1 MSTGVGTGVAGDV
14 FQVDTGSGSGIRPDP
29 KRYTNNYS
37 VFFNGIDQYLQGTA
51 RAAGG
56 PEVPLLGDS
65 GLGDFSVSLWFKG
78 DNINP
83 NYGQNLINNSDFSE
97 IGSNIVNQ
105 FDVDPYSNGWS
116 LSVFPNNNVSPLTQV
131 LWQPNQKAVVMTV
144 GVPAGNAE
152 TQLFA
157 SFTPDQDAIYK
168 FQVEVKT
175 TDANIFRIHTNV
187 ASNLPTTG
195 GNRYQGSAFA
205 QGTGSYETLTLYG
218 RGGDKGQAMV
228 FRLQASVSNQ
238 STRPPGTFTAQF
250 RNPTLQKIDP
260 NNYWIESNISPTG
273 TTGWYPTDG
282 ELRMD
287 EGNTLPY
294 LTNFPATLSSNKLNN
309 ANFSEIGSE
318 LVQNHAFNEISGEL
332 IDLTSGSA
340 NSCPSFWEVLT
351 ENSITWV
358 TGCSSSVG
366 FYSTGFTVQAG
377 KAYRISLTI
386 EGYSGTGNIGVST
399 AGGVPISVRL
409 TGDGTVTTTFVA
421 TGNNVINIFG
431 RNTNVGTF
439 SNISLKQLDPDDDW
453 TVESGWELRFGDARR
468 SGVSVNSG
476 IGQTFNVSSGKTY
489 KIGYDR
495 TYESGTNGTTNMFGA
510 FTNSGVSEVKCQEVS
525 TAQETVTVT
534 DHFIPQY
541 TGSTGS
547 MRWFGIGDWTGTFD
561 NCTFRE
567 MDPNNYWSNPSAHF
581 DVFIKE
587 GFAEFINAATGNRL
601 QQNFGVVTGQEYQV
615 SFEIFDYSSGAVN
628 AYLGGG
634 YVSQSSGTP
643 VNLTANG
650 TYTFYRTAASGNN
663 EFFFRAMNANS
674 NFKIRNITVKE
685 FDPGTMYRTL
695 RNNAIAQL
703 QNSTEYKVV
712 IDFGNFTTVGTDLA
726 FFSFGEPF
734 SNRTLIPAGTTGVY
748 EFNHTPTGTGNPGLY
763 CSDNPV
769 QIKSISV
776 TENQAVNH
784 RLWSFGSGGGAVQTQ
799 MQVNKGSNIQVSGP
813 YSQVA
818 SNFTIER
825 NRWYNVILRVA
836 RSGTALTSG
845 IVINGSHKENTN
857 KTVPTQFNQAGLA
870 FIGRNAGSY
879 NFEGHIDEFS
889 IWNKN
894 LSDAECLE
902 IYNNGVPNNLNAS
915 TMSTNLMHWWRMGE
929 LPGPPSFPT
938 IIDQAQTTTS
948 GNQVEN
954 GNFTEVGSELI
965 TNPEFQILNNIVRN
979 PNFDELGTEIVP
991 DGNFTNQAAVDFW
1004 DIATSPPGATPRAT
1018 KSLQN
1023 GFMRLTYDLT
1033 NGSAL
1038 FKSGILTSGKTYKV
1052 TFRAKGTATNK
1063 FGSIGDNN
1071 NISSNP
1077 QYVVSNPNLTT
1088 SFQNYEFCVPV
1099 TSSLL
1104 RLYLLGSVTVGQ
1116 TLDITNISVKQVD
1129 PDGDW
1134 SSNPT
1139 DSWKYTSNNTVTYT
1153 NEVVGSELVQNGQ
1166 FNELGSEVV
1175 LNGDFEELGTE
1186 LAVNGTFDTSIPI
1199 GTVGSGWQ
1207 GVDTLPDGNNVA
1219 QYFDG
1224 GVKLTRGTG
1233 ICRLRLKTAAG
1244 SSTTIQTTTGYK
1256 LTYEVKSNPDN
1267 ADLRVYFAGPSS
1279 VPVPRTVGTHT
1290 FYITSGSQAGIMQ
1303 FQNNTNNSSIVFDNV
1318 SIKEVDPNDRWTLGS
1333 GWSYGNE
1340 AIEPA
1345 FCDGTNVGVSNL
1357 ETTAGLSGIQ
1367 NERVKFSFEIKNYS
1381 AGTITVTVEGTGGN
1395 EFSNLNA
1402 NGTYTTYVTS
1412 TDSAPK
1418 ILFKANPGFIGAIDN
1433 VSVKQVDP
1441 NNNWT
1446 FNSAYWNITDTAN
1459 ALGVANGSFNQTLA
1473 VQSGKKY
1480 KIEVASTITS
1490 GNGIYA
1496 VKLGTNQQIFDN
1508 NTSNISTV
1516 LVASGDNVAVS
1527 IQPGASAFSVSSV
1540 SVKEV
1545 TGDSSLVQTSVL
1557 DIGKTYKFTVAVDS
1571 IGSGKLQLKAGSS
1584 FLLEDME
1591 VPNTF
1596 TGLFRV
1602 QSTTL
1607 TLRAVNVNLGDS
1619 IVVSKITAEE
1629 LPFFATISTN
1639 QFGGGLVDS
1648 PTLTIDGAK
1657 GLKLGGTASELF
1669 ASNLFQNDRTY
1680 QVQADVKSVVSGNF
1694 RIVSRNAANST
1705 GPISTP
1711 GLHTFSFN
1719 TGTLVSA
1726 TYFISNNGNFNGVI
1740 NSVSLKEL
1748 DPNNNWTPDD
1758 GWTLGSGFARYY
1770 NPGVAGNLTQ
1780 TGVAVIGDLYQITV
1794 KTLSDA
1800 TGNLGVALGGSTQF
1814 FSNVTPNTTYN
1825 MYIVA
1830 QATSFRVRAA
1840 TNFSGSITGVQVKRI
1855 SGGASMTAIDMTM
1868 NNQTASDI
1876 QTDTP

>member
-37 VFFNGIDQYLQGTA
+37 VFFNGIDQFLQGTA

-56 PEVPLLGDS
+56 PTVPLLGDS
-65 GLGDFSVSLWFKG
+65 GEGDFSVSLWFKG

-105 FDVDPYSNGWS
+105 FDVDPYTNGWS
-116 LSVFPNNNVSPLTQV
+116 LFSFPNTDVSPLTQV
-131 LWQPNQKAVVMTV
+131 VWQPQLKQVRMTI
-144 GVPAGNAE
+144 GLPGGNTE
-152 TQLFA
+152 TNFFA
-157 SFTPDQDAIYK
+157 SFTPEQDVIYK

-175 TDANIFRIHTNV
+175 TDANAFRINTNV
-187 ASNLPTTG
+187 ATNTPTTG
-195 GNRYQGSAFA
+195 GSKFSSSAFA
-205 QGTGSYETLTLYG
+205 QGTGSYETLTLYA
-218 RGGDKGQAMV
+218 RGGDRTNAVV
-228 FRLQASVSNQ
+228 FRLQGVVSNP
-238 STRPPGTFTAQF
+238 STKPPGTLTATF

-260 NNYWIESNISPTG
+260 NNYWIESNISPSG

-287 EGNTLPY
+287 AGDTAPY
-294 LTNFPATLSSNKLNN
+294 QTNRLATLSSNKLNN
-309 ANFSEIGSE
+309 AGFTEIGSE

-351 ENSITWV
+351 ENSIDWV

-366 FYSTGFTVQAG
+366 FYSTGFTLETG

-409 TGDGTVTTTFVA
+409 SGDGTVTTTFVA

-439 SNISLKQLDPDDDW
+439 SNISLKQLDPDGDW
-453 TVESGWELRFGDARR
+453 TLESGWELRFGDARR
-468 SGVSVNSG
+468 SGVSANSG

-495 TYESGTNGTTNMFGA
+495 TYESGTSGTTNIFGA
-510 FTNSGVSEVKCQEVS
+510 FVEPGVAVQRGIESS

-561 NCTFRE
+561 NCTLKQ
-567 MDPNNYWSNPSAHF
+567 MDPNNYWVNPSAFF

-587 GFAEFINAATGNRL
+587 GFAEFVNAAPGNRL
-601 QQNFGVVTGQEYQV
+601 QQNFGVVTDQQYQV

-634 YVSQSSGTP
+634 YVSESGGSP

-650 TYTFYRTAASGNN
+650 TYTFYRTAASGNS
-663 EFFFRAMNANS
+663 EFFFRAMSGTNA

-685 FDPGTMYRTL
+685 FNPGTMYRTI

-703 QNSTEYKVV
+703 QNNTEYKVV
-712 IDFGNFTTVGTDLA
+712 IDFGSFTTVGNQLA
-726 FFSFGEPF
+726 FFSMGEPF
-734 SNRTLIPAGTTGVY
+734 SNRSLIPAGTTGVY
-748 EFNHTPTGTGNPGLY
+748 EFNHTPAGTGNPGLY
-763 CSDNPV
+763 CFDFPV

-784 RLWSFGSGGGAVQTQ
+784 RLWSFGASGGAVQTQ
-799 MQVNKGSNIQVSGP
+799 MQVNKGSNIQISGP

-836 RSGTALTSG
+836 RSGSSLTSG
-845 IVINGSHKENTN
+845 IVINGSHKENAN
-857 KTVPTQFNQAGLA
+857 KSSSVTFNQSGLA

-954 GNFTEVGSELI
+954 GNFTEVGTELI

-979 PNFDELGTEIVP
+979 PNFDELGSELANFSDSNIVFNNLS
-991 DGNFTNQAAVDFW
+991 DSTTISLGSNSYRSEGFGNTNDAR
-1004 DIATSPPGATPRAT
+1004 PRV
-1018 KSLQN
+1018 QIN
-1023 GFMRLTYDLT
+1023 GT
-1033 NGSAL
+1033 
-1038 FKSGILTSGKTYKV
+1038 GIVTGKIYKV
-1052 TFRAKGTATNK
+1052 TYNPTAFTGSTVFDFFENGTRIINNHDASVSKEFYFTASDSVDGFDFDGSQTFR
-1063 FGSIGDNN
+1063 SD
-1071 NISSNP
+1071 
-1077 QYVVSNPNLTT
+1077 Y
-1088 SFQNYEFCVPV
+1088 
-1099 TSSLL
+1099 
-1104 RLYLLGSVTVGQ
+1104 
-1116 TLDITNISVKQVD
+1116 TLSVKEVQGH
-1129 PDGDW
+1129 PAFASGAL
-1134 SSNPT
+1134 
-1139 DSWKYTSNNTVTYT
+1139 DSWKYSNNNTITYT
-1153 NEVVGSELVQNGQ
+1153 NEVVGSDVVQNGQ

-1175 LNGDFEELGTE
+1175 LNGDFEELGSE
-1186 LAVNGTFDTSIPI
+1186 LVTNGDFALSGTITNNSWSLGFRTSDGGITISNGVLNLVNEDNSAFDGRVNFTNGSNAALSVTVGKTYVIEYQILENSNSSIFGVFNGTSYI
-1199 GTVGSGWQ
+1199 
-1207 GVDTLPDGNNVA
+1207 
-1219 QYFDG
+1219 Y
-1224 GVKLTRGTG
+1224 
-1233 ICRLRLKTAAG
+1233 
-1244 SSTTIQTTTGYK
+1244 TT
-1256 LTYEVKSNPDN
+1256 N
-1267 ADLRVYFAGPSS
+1267 
-1279 VPVPRTVGTHT
+1279 TVGTHKL
-1290 FYITSGSQAGIMQ
+1290 YYVAAGTSVWVRNGG
-1303 FQNNTNNSSIVFDNV
+1303 NNST
-1318 SIKEVDPNDRWTLGS
+1318 IKLGKLSLKQVDTNDRWTLGT
-1333 GWSYGNE
+1333 GWAYGDGI
-1340 AIEPA
+1340 AS
-1345 FCDGTNVGVSNL
+1345 CDGTNTGVSNL
-1357 ETTAGLSGIQ
+1357 QTTAGLSGIQ
-1367 NERVKFSFEIKNYS
+1367 NEQVKFSFEIKNYS
-1381 AGTITVTVEGTGGN
+1381 AGTLTVTVEGTGGN

-1402 NGTYTTYVTS
+1402 NGTYTAYVTS

-1441 NNNWT
+1441 NNNWAGGT
-1446 FNSAYWNITDTAN
+1446 SSTQVITN
-1459 ALGVANGSFNQTLA
+1459 VATLTTSGGFAIFLRQNGILT
-1473 VQSGKKY
+1473 SGKKY
-1480 KIEVASTITS
+1480 KVTYNTDLSGITS
-1490 GNGIYA
+1490 GTLKWQLFSDSSSARTILN
-1496 VKLGTNQQIFDN
+1496 GTN
-1508 NTSNISTV
+1508 SVV
-1516 LVASGDNVAVS
+1516 LTANGSDLYVSEGGASGTAIFTSIAVEE
-1527 IQPGASAFSVSSV
+1527 I
-1540 SVKEV
+1540 
-1545 TGDSSLVQTSVL
+1545 TGDSSLLQTSVL
-1557 DIGKTYKFTVAVDS
+1557 DIGKTYKFTVVVDS
-1571 IGSGKLQLKAGSS
+1571 IGSGKLQLKAGSD

-1607 TLRAVNVNLGDS
+1607 TLRAVNTNLGDS

-1639 QFGGGLVDS
+1639 QFGGGLVNS
-1648 PTLTIDGAK
+1648 PTLTIDGSK

-1669 ASNLFQNDRTY
+1669 ASNLFQNDRSY

-1694 RIVSRNAANST
+1694 RIVTRNVANST

-1719 TGTLVSA
+1719 TGTLLSA

-1748 DPNNNWTPDD
+1748 DPNNNWSPDD

-1770 NPGVAGNLTQ
+1770 NPGVAGNLNQ

-1825 MYIVA
+1825 MYLVA

>member
-37 VFFNGIDQYLQGTA
+37 VFFNGIDQFLQGTA

-65 GLGDFSVSLWFKG
+65 GTGDFSVSLWFKG

-116 LSVFPNNNVSPLTQV
+116 LFTFPNTDVSPRTQV
-131 LWQPNQKAVVMTV
+131 VWQPQLKQVRMTI
-144 GVPAGNAE
+144 GLPGGNTE
-152 TQLFA
+152 TNFFA

-175 TDANIFRIHTNV
+175 TDANVFKIHTNV
-187 ASNLPTTG
+187 GTNTPTTG
-195 GNRYQGSAFA
+195 GSKFASSAFA
-205 QGTGSYETLTLYG
+205 QGTGSFETLTLYA
-218 RGGDKGQAMV
+218 RGGDKGSAVV
-228 FRLQASVSNQ
+228 FRLQGVVNSP
-238 STRPPGTFTAQF
+238 STKPAGTLTATF

-260 NNYWIESNISPTG
+260 NNYWVESNLSLNTTSG

-287 EGNTLPY
+287 EGDSSLY
-294 LTNFPATLSSNKLNN
+294 QTNRLATLGNNKLNN

-351 ENSITWV
+351 ENSIDWV

-366 FYSTGFTVQAG
+366 FYSTGYTVETG

-468 SGVSVNSG
+468 SGVSSNSG
-476 IGQTFNVSSGKTY
+476 IGQTFNVNSGKTY

-495 TYESGTNGTTNMFGA
+495 TYESGTNGTTNIFGA
-510 FTNSGVSEVKCQEVS
+510 FTNSGVAEVKCQLVS
-525 TAQETVTVT
+525 TVQETVTVT

-561 NCTFRE
+561 NCTLKE
-567 MDPNNYWSNPSAHF
+567 MDPNNYWTNPSAHF

-601 QQNFGVVTGQEYQV
+601 QQNFGVVTGQQYQI
-615 SFEIFDYSSGAVN
+615 SFEIFDYSSGGVN
-628 AYLGGG
+628 VYLGGG
-634 YVSQSSGTP
+634 YASGSTIA
-643 VNLTANG
+643 ANG
-650 TYTFYRTAASGNN
+650 TYTFYRTASSGT

-685 FDPGTMYRTL
+685 FVPGTMYRTIT
-695 RNNAIAQL
+695 NNAVGQL
-703 QNSTEYKVV
+703 QNNKEYKVV
-712 IDFGNFTTVGTDLA
+712 IDFGSFTTVGTDLA
-726 FFSFGEPF
+726 FFSINEPF
-734 SNRTLIPAGTTGVY
+734 ANRTLIPAGTTGVY
-748 EFNHTPTGTGNPGLY
+748 EFDHTATATGNPGLY
-763 CSDNPV
+763 CADNPV

-799 MQVNKGSNIQVSGP
+799 MQVNKGSNIQLSGP

-818 SNFTIER
+818 TNFTIER

-836 RSGTALTSG
+836 RSGSSLTSG

-857 KTVPTQFNQAGLA
+857 KTVSTTFDQGGFA

-954 GNFTEVGSELI
+954 GNFTEVGTELI

-979 PNFDELGTEIVP
+979 SNFDELGSEQVSYPSDVTTITEPWTLDDASGLYIYE
-991 DGNFTNQAAVDFW
+991 DTGSGTGRLNFGTPIAA
-1004 DIATSPPGATPRAT
+1004 
-1018 KSLQN
+1018 Q
-1023 GFMRLTYDLT
+1023 
-1033 NGSAL
+1033 
-1038 FKSGILTSGKTYKV
+1038 
-1052 TFRAKGTATNK
+1052 
-1063 FGSIGDNN
+1063 
-1071 NISSNP
+1071 
-1077 QYVVSNPNLTT
+1077 
-1088 SFQNYEFCVPV
+1088 
-1099 TSSLL
+1099 
-1104 RLYLLGSVTVGQ
+1104 VGQ
-1116 TLDITNISVKQVD
+1116 TYKLVINITISSGNANLKFASGNSQTVILPNTDLVNGENIIYSTVTGVNGNVNRIFVSPGGTDNAFTLNSISVKQVD

-1134 SSNPT
+1134 TSNPT
-1139 DSWKYTSNNTVTYT
+1139 NSWKYTNNNTVTYT
-1153 NEVVGSELVQNGQ
+1153 NEVVGSDLVQNGQ
-1166 FNELGSEVV
+1166 FNELGSELV
-1175 LNGDFEELGTE
+1175 LNGDFEELSSELVTNGDFSISGTVTNTSYTLGFRSPDGGISIE
-1186 LAVNGTFDTSIPI
+1186 NGVLNLVNEDNSSFDGRVNFTNGTDAAITIPSGKNFVLEYEILENSNSSIFGVFNGSTYI
-1199 GTVGSGWQ
+1199 YLTNTVGTHKAYYVSNGTTAWVRN
-1207 GVDTLPDGNNVA
+1207 GGNNSTIKLGKLSLKQA
-1219 QYFDG
+1219 DPNDRWSFGSDWSLENNG
-1224 GVKLTRGTG
+1224 AKLTG
-1233 ICRLRLKTAAG
+1233 AG
-1244 SSTTIQTTTGYK
+1244 SLSPLNSSATLDSSKVYK
-1256 LTYEVKSNPDN
+1256 LVYEITSYTNGGLQIVANNQVLTS
-1267 ADLRVYFAGPSS
+1267 
-1279 VPVPRTVGTHT
+1279 TVGTHT
-1290 FYITSGSQAGIMQ
+1290 VYITGVTTIGFKRNGGLNGGI
-1303 FQNNTNNSSIVFDNV
+1303 TNL
-1318 SIKEVDPNDRWTLGS
+1318 T
-1333 GWSYGNE
+1333 
-1340 AIEPA
+1340 
-1345 FCDGTNVGVSNL
+1345 
-1357 ETTAGLSGIQ
+1357 
-1367 NERVKFSFEIKNYS
+1367 
-1381 AGTITVTVEGTGGN
+1381 
-1395 EFSNLNA
+1395 
-1402 NGTYTTYVTS
+1402 
-1412 TDSAPK
+1412 
-1418 ILFKANPGFIGAIDN
+1418 IDN

-1441 NNNWT
+1441 NDNW
-1446 FNSAYWNITDTAN
+1446 NAGVGGAAKQALTD
-1459 ALGVANGSFNQTLA
+1459 VATLTVTGGFDIMLRQNGILT
-1473 VQSGKKY
+1473 SGKKY
-1480 KIEVASTITS
+1480 KVTYNTDLSGITS
-1490 GNGIYA
+1490 GTLKWQQFGDSSVARAILN
-1496 VKLGTNQQIFDN
+1496 GTNSVVFTANGSDLYV
-1508 NTSNISTV
+1508 SEGG
-1516 LVASGDNVAVS
+1516 ASGTAIFTSIAVEE
-1527 IQPGASAFSVSSV
+1527 I
-1540 SVKEV
+1540 

-1557 DIGKTYKFTVAVDS
+1557 DIGKTYKFTVVVDS
-1571 IGSGKLQLKAGSS
+1571 IGSGNLQLKGGAS
-1584 FLLEDME
+1584 FFLQNMQ
-1591 VPNTF
+1591 VPGTY
-1596 TGLFRV
+1596 TGLFRA
-1602 QSTTL
+1602 QTATL
-1607 TLRAVNVNLGDS
+1607 TLRSVNTNLGDS

-1639 QFGGGLVDS
+1639 DFNGGIVNS
-1648 PTLTIDGAK
+1648 PTLTIDGLK

-1669 ASNLFQNDRTY
+1669 ASNIFQNDRSY

-1694 RIVSRNAANST
+1694 RIISRASANST

-1719 TGTLVSA
+1719 TGTLISA

-1740 NSVSLKEL
+1740 NSVSVKEL
-1748 DPNNNWTPDD
+1748 DPNNKWSPDD

-1770 NPGVAGNLTQ
+1770 NPGVAGNLEQ
-1780 TGVAVIGDLYQITV
+1780 NISAVVGDLYQISF

-1800 TGNLGVALGGSTQF
+1800 TGNFAIALSTSYTF
-1814 FSNVTPNTTYN
+1814 ISPVTANTSYTL
-1825 MYIVA
+1825 YIVA
-1830 QATSFRVRAA
+1830 TGSTLRLRAT
-1840 TNFSGSITGVQVKRI
+1840 TNFSGSISDVEVKRI